1 MYAVTKPSANC
12 AKRSRTIFSPRLALA
27 SSTNAWTV
35 LPASISEASRAS
47 RSAGEVSATCAA
59 IALAT
64 AWNFSPLATK
74 SVSHFSSTRTPEE
87 LSSAM
92 RETTAPFSAERP
104 SRLATP
110 FWPLMRSASTALSTL
125 PSASSSAFLQSIMP
139 APVSSR
145 SFLTSAA
152 V

>member
-1 MYAVTKPSANC
+1 MSAG
-12 AKRSRTIFSPRLALA
+12 FVLATWA
-27 SSTNAWTV
+27 A
-35 LPASISEASRAS
+35 RAS
-47 RSAGEVSATCAA
+47 ATD
-59 IALAT
+59 
-64 AWNFSPLATK
+64 WNFSPLATK
-74 SVSHFSSTRTPEE
+74 SVSHFSSRMTPEV
-87 LSSAM
+87 LSSAI
-92 RETTAPFSAERP
+92 RETMAPFSAERP